1 MMALSIKNNAVVKV
15 VQGTH
20 RQGNVRYGTCRG
32 IQCSCMPLMPVTWI
46 LFKSPGIWNK
56 FDLDCILCK
65 GDQYD
70 QTYWK
75 IQVP

>member
-32 IQCSCMPLMPVTWI
+32 I
-46 LFKSPGIWNK
+46 
-56 FDLDCILCK
+56 
-65 GDQYD
+65 
-70 QTYWK
+70 
-75 IQVP
+75 